1 MFPEYQLDVPE
12 SSIYDPLSYEG
23 LDIPVPAS
31 STIDVLSV
39 YLYPTYAYFQGDNP
53 YTISIKTGNIEYEK
67 LVFAPNVNSFPRNT
81 QVNIHAR
88 ITTTTGI
95 TLNFVVT
102 DWDDYTVNVP
112 DFN

>member
-1 MFPEYQLDVPE
+1 MTIPATGSTDK
-12 SSIYDPLSYEG
+12 LS
-23 LDIPVPAS
+23 A
-31 STIDVLSV
+31 
-39 YLYPTYAYFQGDNP
+39 YLYPTYAYSQGDSP
-53 YTISIKTGNIEYEK
+53 YTISIETDKNKYDK

-95 TLNFVVT
+95 TLNFAVT
-102 DWDDYTVNVP
+102 DWDNYTVNVP